1 MKVIHFNSI
10 SLIIEG
16 ERVTYTGR
24 ELEPL
29 WAFKRYNIQRDSI
42 VAFRGKIEVPLENM
56 KDLKDVKEEGSKGNI
71 LISSSDAI
79 NFIIEHFDNPDLKM
93 TYLRQRLLVLI
104 TKEVL
109 EEISGREIL
118 RRGDDLYYNGGKL
131 SVSIA
136 SRGISSGK
144 IHLGINISKEG
155 TPSYIKT
162 SSLEDLGIDVGE
174 DTVMDIMESVG
185 RRYGEEIDK
194 IEEDMRKTRCLYS
207 SYLDGK

>member
-1 MKVIHFNSI
+1 MKVIHLNSI
-10 SLIIEG
+10 ALIIE
-16 ERVTYTGR
+16 EEILTYTGR

-29 WAFKRYNIQRDSI
+29 WAFERYNIQRDSI
-42 VAFRGKIEVPLENM
+42 VAFRGRIEVPLENM
-56 KDLKDVKEEGSKGNI
+56 KDLKDVKEEGSKSNR
-71 LISSSDAI
+71 LITSSDAI

-109 EEISGREIL
+109 EEISGKRL
-118 RRGDDLYYNGGKL
+118 VRRGDDLYYDGGKL

-144 IHLGINISKEG
+144 IHLGINLSKEG

-162 SSLEDLGIDVGE
+162 TSLEDLGIDIGE
-174 DTVMDIMESVG
+174 DIVLDIMETVG

-207 SYLDGK
+207 SY

>member
-1 MKVIHFNSI
+1 MKIIHFKSI
-10 SLIIEG
+10 SLLIE
-16 ERVTYTGR
+16 EKKITYTGR

-29 WAFKRYNIQRDSI
+29 WAFERYSIQRDSI

-56 KDLKDVKEEGSKGNI
+56 KDLKDVKEEGFRSRV
-71 LISSSDAI
+71 LITSSDAI
-79 NFIIEHFDNPDLKM
+79 NFIVEHFDNPDLKM

-109 EEISGREIL
+109 EEISGKRIL
-118 RRGDDLYYNGGKL
+118 RRGDDLYYKGGKL

-144 IHLGINISKEG
+144 IHLGINLSKEG

-162 SSLEDLGIDVGE
+162 SSLEDLGVNVKE
-174 DTVMDIMESVG
+174 DTVLNIMESVG
-185 RRYGEEIDK
+185 RRYGEEMDK
-194 IEEDMRKTRCLYS
+194 IEEDIRKTKCLF
-207 SYLDGK
+207 

>member
-1 MKVIHFNSI
+1 MKVIHLNSI
-10 SLIIEG
+10 ALIIE
-16 ERVTYTGR
+16 EEILTYTGR

-29 WAFKRYNIQRDSI
+29 WAFERYNIQRDSI
-42 VAFRGKIEVPLENM
+42 VAFRGRIEVPLENM
-56 KDLKDVKEEGSKGNI
+56 KDLKDVKEEGSKSNK
-71 LISSSDAI
+71 LITSSDAM

-104 TKEVL
+104 TKEIL
-109 EEISGREIL
+109 EEISGKRL
-118 RRGDDLYYNGGKL
+118 VRRGDDLYYNGGKL

-144 IHLGINISKEG
+144 IHLGINLSKEG

-162 SSLEDLGIDVGE
+162 TSLEDLGIDIGKDIVR
-174 DTVMDIMESVG
+174 DIMETVG

-207 SYLDGK
+207 SY